1 VGPTSKEGRRVEG
14 MRRGEGR
21 GWSSSFALGRK
32 RKVGKGR
39 ARQRP
44 SYKSEREGER
54 KGPPCKGDRRKG
66 RRKGMERDR
75 EGIHPKVNVNRIN
88 TESAYPTGVQPHLSA
103 TQSLSQSVS
112 ELLAQVKVVSHSAPR
127 DAFPPT
133 LENLAT
139 V

>member
-21 GWSSSFALGRK
+21 GWREFVLCPRKK

-88 TESAYPTGVQPHLSA
+88 TESAYPTGVQPHLSV
-103 TQSLSQSVS
+103 TQSVS
-112 ELLAQVKVVSHSAPR
+112 Q
-127 DAFPPT
+127 
-133 LENLAT
+133 
-139 V
+139 